1 MFTNKQDRL
10 NIVTGRA
17 KFARVSRWGGFAAAM
32 LLGVCAGPVRAQQ
45 DSTDGVPRTGD
56 KPDTTVKKDSVPIGA
71 KTKQAPKKSDKKTDK
86 SMAKTTPM
94 KMSGKNAK
102 KDNGKNGYVAK
113 RVVLVFPV
121 DAKGAA
127 AEQLSDII
135 TDVEKARLASTGNFG
150 TVSFLASLPSIRRGL
165 NEQSLTPA
173 DINAP
178 YATTAKAQRLTNAA
192 GYDAAIISS
201 LDSYE
206 YNADNQNVTMVLS
219 IQMIDYSGATP
230 RNYTAANTVTTPPKS
245 VKNATDTTATTEA
258 ARNLTEQLMTDVL
271 KAAAAAAVKATP
283 AAATGTTGAATPPAK

>member
-1 MFTNKQDRL
+1 MFTNKQDQL
-10 NIVTGRA
+10 NIVTGQA
-17 KFARVSRWGGFAAAM
+17 KFARVSRWSGFAAAM
-32 LLGVCAGPVRAQQ
+32 LLLGVCAGPVRAQQ

-56 KPDTTVKKDSVPIGA
+56 KPDTTVKKDSVPMGA
-71 KTKQAPKKSDKKTDK
+71 KTKQAAKKSDKKTDK
-86 SMAKTTPM
+86 GMAKTTPM
-94 KMSGKNAK
+94 KTSGKDAK
-102 KDNGKNGYVAK
+102 KGSGKTGYVAK

-165 NEQSLTPA
+165 SEQSLTPT
-173 DINAP
+173 DIHAP
-178 YATTAKAQRLTNAA
+178 FATTAKAQRLTTAA
-192 GYDAAIISS
+192 GYDAAMISS

-230 RNYTAANTVTTPPKS
+230 RNYTAANTVTTPAKS

-271 KAAAAAAVKATP
+271 KAAAAAKAMP
-283 AAATGTTGAATPPAK
+283 AGGTGTTGAATPPAK